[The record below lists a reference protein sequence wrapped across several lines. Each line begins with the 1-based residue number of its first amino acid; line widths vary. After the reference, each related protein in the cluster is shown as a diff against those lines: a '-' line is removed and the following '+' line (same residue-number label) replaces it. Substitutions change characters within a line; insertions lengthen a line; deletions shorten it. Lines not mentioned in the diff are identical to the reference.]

1 MNGISQITGRHNS
14 RLAHIRKVRDGKID
28 GQIFIEG
35 FRVAAEA
42 MRSGVLILEC
52 AVTREMLD
60 GNEVSQ
66 LVGELIGRGTQIFE
80 VPKPLFTSLADTV
93 NSQGVILIAERPK
106 TGKEAV
112 TLEKGREEPLV
123 VFLERT
129 NDPSNLGA
137 VFRTAEAAGVS
148 AVVVSTGSATVF
160 SPKSIRAAM
169 GSNLRVPTWDNAGL
183 AECVGWA
190 KEKGLAVRAAD
201 ISGSKSLFEVDWSI
215 PAMVVFGSEAAG
227 LSQDE
232 LALTDDIFRI
242 PMQNNVESLN
252 LSVSA
257 GIVLFE
263 ALRQRTSG
271 NILTN
276 RS

>member
-35 FRVAAEA
+35 SRVAAEA
-42 MRSGVLILEC
+42 MRSEIRILEC
-52 AVTREMLD
+52 AVTRETMDSNEISGLLD
-60 GNEVSQ
+60 
-66 LVGELIGRGTQIFE
+66 ELIERG
-80 VPKPLFTSLADTV
+80 VPVYEIPEPLFASLADTV
-93 NSQGVILIAERPK
+93 NPQGVILIAERPK
-106 TGKEAV
+106 TGREAV
-112 TLEKGREEPLV
+112 TLEKGGETPLV
-123 VFLERT
+123 VFLQRT

-148 AVVVSTGSATVF
+148 AVVVSAGSANVF

-169 GSNLRVPTWDNAGL
+169 GSNLRVPTWDNADL
-183 AECVGWA
+183 TECVVWA
-190 KEKGLAVRAAD
+190 KENGLTIGAAD
-201 ISGSKSLFEVDWSI
+201 IAGQKDLFDVSWSI
-215 PAMVVFGSEAAG
+215 PAMVVFGSEANG
-227 LSQDE
+227 LDQDE
-232 LALTDDIFRI
+232 LELANEVFRI
-242 PMQNNVESLN
+242 PMRNNVESLN
-252 LSVSA
+252 LSVSV

-271 NILTN
+271 KTLTN